1 MSFASAQAGAQHS
14 QSPVDTDRGGDA
26 TVMRQC
32 TADHWSILLTFQK
45 NSEDDLRIRDRSD
58 SNWNDCLQL
67 RTRGLFG
74 TRAVLEVLLLLH
86 HANHRRTG
94 IDHIEFTCRC
104 TAQVDDSA
112 PTIRTTVC
120 DANQDRL
127 AVVMVSDQHP
137 GAKRQRAVG
146 GGKSVGAGD
155 LAACRASAAVERGAT
170 RFSVNWRDGY
180 RHQNDGKRKFE
191 GNH

>member
-1 MSFASAQAGAQHS
+1 MQPSCANAPPTTGQYCSHSKRIKGMLCELGTGPVQIRTIAFNWGQAACSAH
-14 QSPVDTDRGGDA
+14 
-26 TVMRQC
+26 
-32 TADHWSILLTFQK
+32 
-45 NSEDDLRIRDRSD
+45 
-58 SNWNDCLQL
+58 
-67 RTRGLFG
+67 
-74 TRAVLEVLLLLH
+74 AVLEVFLLLH
-86 HANHRRTG
+86 YANHRRTG
-94 IDHIEFTCRC
+94 LDHIEFTCRC

-191 GNH
+191 WNH